1 MGCLEHIMPGFLT
14 TLAASVLAGVM
25 TLSTSG
31 CTTPPPEKP
40 EKIPQVMWDLLWDR
54 DQLKEADKTF
64 YLNSYNGVD
73 YTTYMFRSTNLYP
86 LECDASGTDPADGY
100 QVFGCQGKVPLPGT
114 QYAPLLSPIPSTHLP
129 TAYMG
134 TGSAPE
140 SGSIGFGLQ
149 RPEPMNAYGKAIE
162 VLPVG
167 SKLVFPKKDPQ
178 AFKNDVEYYYAQRE
192 HLYNRKL
199 VCAVPTRTSIGCIR
213 SDNHGFYLDQYG
225 THTF

>member
-1 MGCLEHIMPGFLT
+1 MPGVLT
-14 TLAASVLAGVM
+14 ALAASVLAGVM
-25 TLSTSG
+25 TLSTAG

-64 YLNSYNGVD
+64 YLNTYNGVD

-134 TGSAPE
+134 ASTAPE
-140 SGSIGFGLQ
+140 PGAMSFGLQ

-199 VCAVPTRTSIGCIR
+199 VCAVPTHTSIGCIR

>member
-1 MGCLEHIMPGFLT
+1 
-14 TLAASVLAGVM
+14 
-25 TLSTSG
+25 
-31 CTTPPPEKP
+31 
-40 EKIPQVMWDLLWDR
+40 
-54 DQLKEADKTF
+54 
-64 YLNSYNGVD
+64 
-73 YTTYMFRSTNLYP
+73 MFRSTNLYP
-86 LECDASGTDPADGY
+86 LECNASGTHPDDGY
-100 QVFGCQGKVPLPGT
+100 QVYNCIGKVPLPGT

>member
-1 MGCLEHIMPGFLT
+1 MPGVLT
-14 TLAASVLAGVM
+14 ALAASVLAGVM
-25 TLSTSG
+25 TLSTAG

-40 EKIPQVMWDLLWDR
+40 DKIPQVMWDLLWDQ

-64 YLNSYNGVD
+64 YLNTYNGVD

-134 TGSAPE
+134 ASTAPE
-140 SGSIGFGLQ
+140 PGAMSFGLQ

-213 SDNHGFYLDQYG
+213 SDNHGFFLDQYG

>member
-73 YTTYMFRSTNLYP
+73 YNVYMFRSTNLYP
-86 LECDASGTDPADGY
+86 LECDASGTHPDDGY

-134 TGSAPE
+134 ASTAPE
-140 SGSIGFGLQ
+140 PGAMSFGLQ

-167 SKLVFPKKDPQ
+167 SKLLPR
-178 AFKNDVEYYYAQRE
+178 AA
-192 HLYNRKL
+192 
-199 VCAVPTRTSIGCIR
+199 
-213 SDNHGFYLDQYG
+213 
-225 THTF
+225 

>member
-1 MGCLEHIMPGFLT
+1 MPGVLT
-14 TLAASVLAGVM
+14 TIAASVLTGVM
-25 TLSTSG
+25 TLSATG

-54 DQLKEADKTF
+54 DQLKEADKTS

-73 YTTYMFRSTNLYP
+73 YTTYMFRSANLYP

-100 QVFGCQGKVPLPGT
+100 QIYNCIGKVPLPGT

-129 TAYMG
+129 TANMG
-134 TGSAPE
+134 TGSAQD
-140 SGSIGFGLQ
+140 SSVIGFGLQ

-192 HLYNRKL
+192 YLYNRKL
-199 VCAVPTRTSIGCIR
+199 VCAVPTHTSIGCIR

>member
-1 MGCLEHIMPGFLT
+1 MPGVLT
-14 TLAASVLAGVM
+14 ALAASVLAGVM
-25 TLSTSG
+25 TLSTAG

-40 EKIPQVMWDLLWDR
+40 DKIPQVMWDLLWDR

-64 YLNSYNGVD
+64 YLNTYNGVD

-134 TGSAPE
+134 ASTAPE
-140 SGSIGFGLQ
+140 PGAMSFGLQ

-178 AFKNDVEYYYAQRE
+178 AFKNDVSYYRAQRE

>member
-1 MGCLEHIMPGFLT
+1 MPGVLT
-14 TLAASVLAGVM
+14 ALAASVLAGVM
-25 TLSTSG
+25 TLSTAG

-40 EKIPQVMWDLLWDR
+40 DKIPQVMWDLLWDR

-64 YLNSYNGVD
+64 YLNTYNGVD

-134 TGSAPE
+134 ASTAPE
-140 SGSIGFGLQ
+140 PGAMSFGLQ

-199 VCAVPTRTSIGCIR
+199 VCAVPTHTSIGCIR

>member
-1 MGCLEHIMPGFLT
+1 MKGHTTMPGVLT
-14 TLAASVLAGVM
+14 ALAASVLAGVM
-25 TLSTSG
+25 TLSTAG

-64 YLNSYNGVD
+64 YLNTYNGVD

-134 TGSAPE
+134 ASTAPE
-140 SGSIGFGLQ
+140 PGAMSFGLQ

-213 SDNHGFYLDQYG
+213 SDNHGFFLDQYG

>member
-1 MGCLEHIMPGFLT
+1 MPGVLT
-14 TLAASVLAGVM
+14 ALAASVLAGVM
-25 TLSTSG
+25 TLSTAG

-64 YLNSYNGVD
+64 YLNTYNGVD

-134 TGSAPE
+134 ASTAPE
-140 SGSIGFGLQ
+140 PGAMSFGLQ

-213 SDNHGFYLDQYG
+213 SDNHGFFLDQYG

>member
-1 MGCLEHIMPGFLT
+1 MKLCAT
-14 TLAASVLAGVM
+14 
-25 TLSTSG
+25 G
-31 CTTPPPEKP
+31 CTTHVPEKP
-40 EKIPQVMWDLLWDR
+40 DKIPQVMWDLLWDQ

-64 YLNSYNGVD
+64 YLNSLNGVD

-100 QVFGCQGKVPLPGT
+100 QIYNCIGKVPLPGT

-134 TGSAPE
+134 ASTAPE
-140 SGSIGFGLQ
+140 PGAMSFGLQ

>member
-1 MGCLEHIMPGFLT
+1 MPGVLT
-14 TLAASVLAGVM
+14 ALAASVLAGVM
-25 TLSTSG
+25 TLSTAG

-40 EKIPQVMWDLLWDR
+40 DKIPQVMWDLLWDR

-64 YLNSYNGVD
+64 YLNTYNGVD

-134 TGSAPE
+134 ASTAPE
-140 SGSIGFGLQ
+140 PGAMSFGLQ

>member
-1 MGCLEHIMPGFLT
+1 MPGVLT
-14 TLAASVLAGVM
+14 ALAASVLAGVM
-25 TLSTSG
+25 TLSTAG

-40 EKIPQVMWDLLWDR
+40 DKIPQVMWDLLWDR

-64 YLNSYNGVD
+64 YLNTYNGVD

-134 TGSAPE
+134 ASTAPE
-140 SGSIGFGLQ
+140 PGAMSFGLQ

-213 SDNHGFYLDQYG
+213 SDNHGFFLDQYG

>member
-1 MGCLEHIMPGFLT
+1 MGRLEHIMPGFLT
-14 TLAASVLAGVM
+14 ALAASVLAGVM
-25 TLSTSG
+25 TLSATG
-31 CTTPPPEKP
+31 CTTHVPEKP
-40 EKIPQVMWDLLWDR
+40 ERIPQVMWDLLWDR

-134 TGSAPE
+134 ASTAPE
-140 SGSIGFGLQ
+140 PGAMSFSLQ
-149 RPEPMNAYGKAIE
+149 RPEPMNAYGKATE

>member
-1 MGCLEHIMPGFLT
+1 MPGVLT
-14 TLAASVLAGVM
+14 ALAASVLAGVM
-25 TLSTSG
+25 TLSTAG

-64 YLNSYNGVD
+64 YLNTYNGVD

-134 TGSAPE
+134 ASTAPE
-140 SGSIGFGLQ
+140 PGAMSFGLQ

>member
-1 MGCLEHIMPGFLT
+1 MPGVLT
-14 TLAASVLAGVM
+14 ALAASVLAGVM

-40 EKIPQVMWDLLWDR
+40 EKIPQVMWDLLWDQ

-64 YLNSYNGVD
+64 YLNTYNGVD

-134 TGSAPE
+134 ASTAPE
-140 SGSIGFGLQ
+140 PGAMSFGLQ

>member
-1 MGCLEHIMPGFLT
+1 MPGVLT
-14 TLAASVLAGVM
+14 ALAASVLAGVM
-25 TLSTSG
+25 TLSTAG

-40 EKIPQVMWDLLWDR
+40 DKIPQVMWDLLWDR

-64 YLNSYNGVD
+64 YLNTYNGVD

-134 TGSAPE
+134 ASTAPE
-140 SGSIGFGLQ
+140 PGAMSFGLQ
-149 RPEPMNAYGKAIE
+149 RPEPMNADGKAIE

>member
-1 MGCLEHIMPGFLT
+1 MPGVLT
-14 TLAASVLAGVM
+14 ALAASVLAGVM

-40 EKIPQVMWDLLWDR
+40 EKIPQVMWDLLWDQ

-134 TGSAPE
+134 ASTAPE
-140 SGSIGFGLQ
+140 PGAMSFGLQ

-199 VCAVPTRTSIGCIR
+199 VCAVPTHTSIGCIR